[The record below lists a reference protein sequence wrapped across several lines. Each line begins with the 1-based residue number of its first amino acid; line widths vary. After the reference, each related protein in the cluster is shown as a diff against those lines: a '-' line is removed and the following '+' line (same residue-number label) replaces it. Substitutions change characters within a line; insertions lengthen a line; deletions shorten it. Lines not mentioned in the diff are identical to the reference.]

1 MVHSGRDHKR
11 VKVRAPRLTCRLR
24 EPAWR
29 QPTLLRLPAI
39 IDDAPVPSAATVC
52 AGNDAD
58 GGPQVWRVCADA
70 KEAARAKE
78 EPAEEQEA
86 VVCTG
91 PVLLAT
97 ARLALDDAHAHVRRD
112 IARQRGARGRVRGSD
127 VDRPRVL
134 RDGESRRHARCAAVW
149 TVTRYSPAPA
159 DRKADARGARPGRA
173 APLDLA
179 FHIG

>member
-1 MVHSGRDHKR
+1 MVHSGRDYKR

-29 QPTLLRLPAI
+29 QPTLLLLPAI
-39 IDDAPVPSAATVC
+39 IDDAPVLSAATVC

-127 VDRPRVL
+127 VDRPTREL
-134 RDGESRRHARCAAVW
+134 ESTAPDGRGDARCAE
-149 TVTRYSPAPA
+149 
-159 DRKADARGARPGRA
+159 
-173 APLDLA
+173 
-179 FHIG
+179 